1 MRDNIALAAQLF
13 RDTQAHE
20 EIEACTH
27 NLSIT
32 TFRYVP
38 RDLQPGDGAV
48 DRYLNE
54 LNTALLAKLKSGGE
68 VYVSNAIVDGKYML
82 RACIVNFRTTSRDV
96 AAVPTLV
103 ARVGRDV
110 DDALRPAELRR

>member
-1 MRDNIALAAQLF
+1 
-13 RDTQAHE
+13 
-20 EIEACTH
+20 
-27 NLSIT
+27 
-32 TFRYVP
+32 
-38 RDLQPGDGAV
+38 
-48 DRYLNE
+48 
-54 LNTALLAKLKSGGE
+54 